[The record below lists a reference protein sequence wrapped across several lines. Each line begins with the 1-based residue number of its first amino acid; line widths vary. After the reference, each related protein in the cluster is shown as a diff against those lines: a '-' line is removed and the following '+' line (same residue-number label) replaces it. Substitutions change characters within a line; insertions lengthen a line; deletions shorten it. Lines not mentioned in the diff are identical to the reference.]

1 MRDWLKIKR
10 QERGLTCQSMAE
22 QLGISAP
29 MYSLIESGKRMQKM
43 DVDTAVK
50 LAQILRVPIT
60 KIIGYET
67 RL

>member
-10 QERGLTCQSMAE
+10 MERGLTSQFMAE

-29 MYSLIESGKRMQKM
+29 MYSRIESGKRMQKM
-43 DVDTAVK
+43 DLDTAVK